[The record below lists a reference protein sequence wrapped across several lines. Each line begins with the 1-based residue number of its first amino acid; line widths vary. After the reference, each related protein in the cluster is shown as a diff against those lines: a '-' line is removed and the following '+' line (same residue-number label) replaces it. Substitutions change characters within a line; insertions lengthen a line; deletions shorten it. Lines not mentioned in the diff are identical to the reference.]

1 MTDPV
6 LATIL
11 QTGGLSLQELFGRV
25 GGHLSNRLRI
35 ASLLKS
41 GEVRLEIAPGEGAAQ
56 PKALEDFQIT
66 SGSSEQEI
74 AARLQGF
81 MSAEEIEIVPT
92 FKAWRSSAP

>member
-25 GGHLSNRLRI
+25 GGQLSNRLRV
-35 ASLLKS
+35 ASLLKN
-41 GEVRLEIAPGEGAAQ
+41 GEARLERAPAEGAAQ
-56 PKALEDFQIT
+56 PKTPELQIT
-66 SGSSEQEI
+66 PGSSENEI
-74 AARLQGF
+74 AERLQGY

-92 FKAWRSSAP
+92 FKAWRSSAM